1 MKKYLK
7 VVVMAVFVFMTG
19 FNVYKAQTGVKL
31 SDTQLKNVEAL
42 ASGEGNGQCDNRSG
56 YRQWET
62 KPGNPDDKEKAF
74 YDCCYV
80 LRYGY
85 NPSDNCNY

>member
-1 MKKYLK
+1 MKTNFKL
-7 VVVMAVFVFMTG
+7 VAIAAFALITG
-19 FNVYKAQTGVKL
+19 LNVYKAQMKERL
-31 SDTQLKNVEAL
+31 SNNQFKNVEAL
-42 ASGEGNGQCDNRSG
+42 ANGEGNSQCDNRSG

-62 KPGNPDDKEKAF
+62 KPDNPDDKEKAF

-85 NPSDNCNY
+85 NPSENCNY